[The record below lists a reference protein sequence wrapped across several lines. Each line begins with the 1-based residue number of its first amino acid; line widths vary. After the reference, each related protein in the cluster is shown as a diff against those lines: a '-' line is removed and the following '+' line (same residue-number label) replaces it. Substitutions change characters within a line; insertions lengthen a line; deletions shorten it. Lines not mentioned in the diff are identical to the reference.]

1 MVNHHVSFYNF
12 YPLVITKLS
21 YNLSYLFAVLP
32 INCFS
37 PILWSEHNMVSTQ
50 PLRMCQI
57 LFFCHKKHLFDY
69 GRELEQL
76 RLTEKVFFMFNFLV
90 FHPLSGWFVVSLASL
105 SQLPKGVNTERLLR
119 VKEPFCTEN
128 LGIGLLSHARIRSIM
143 GDEALNFRVRNGFGC
158 TRFSMD
164 TKEIFKIYN

>member
-1 MVNHHVSFYNF
+1 MYMVNHHVSFYNF

-76 RLTEKVFFMFNFLV
+76 RFTEKVFFMFNFLV

-105 SQLPKGVNTERLLR
+105 SQLPKGVNTVSLH
-119 VKEPFCTEN
+119 
-128 LGIGLLSHARIRSIM
+128 GINRTG
-143 GDEALNFRVRNGFGC
+143 
-158 TRFSMD
+158 
-164 TKEIFKIYN
+164 

>member
-1 MVNHHVSFYNF
+1 
-12 YPLVITKLS
+12 
-21 YNLSYLFAVLP
+21 
-32 INCFS
+32 
-37 PILWSEHNMVSTQ
+37 MVSTQ

-76 RLTEKVFFMFNFLV
+76 RFTEKVFFMFNFLV

-105 SQLPKGVNTERLLR
+105 SQLPKGVNTERLLLM
-119 VKEPFCTEN
+119 KEPFCKED

-143 GDEALNFRVRNGFGC
+143 GDEALNFRVRNGIGC

-164 TKEIFKIYN
+164 TKEIFQNI